1 MGGALPPIFSTG
13 MKRISLAILGRE
25 RTRRP
30 GSPPAQGR
38 AAEHGV
44 GDTPIR
50 TARARAQP
58 TPVSRRP
65 ARDAL
70 PSEAAKTSSQPLE
83 VSIPIVRRM
92 LIFSSL
98 FLWRPPRKA
107 PAVQG
112 PDALRGLQGG
122 DPAEGRHPATP
133 QPGRSSD
140 RSVELTSARP
150 GVRGLPYLYTRT
162 VRPPRLSLTRF
173 LLWSITRSRTT
184 RGLRPHECV
193 YSDHS
198 LHTVFPREQV
208 ALECLQRARLP
219 VCVSFK

>member
-1 MGGALPPIFSTG
+1 MLYAFRGGALPPIFSTG

-162 VRPPRLSLTRF
+162 VRPPACHLLGSSCGRSPVRAPLVVFGPMSACTR
-173 LLWSITRSRTT
+173 ITRCTPS
-184 RGLRPHECV
+184 
-193 YSDHS
+193 S
-198 LHTVFPREQV
+198 LE
-208 ALECLQRARLP
+208 
-219 VCVSFK
+219 SK